1 MRESIIFNSAPP
13 QSPNQKMYYN
23 KYAKGR
29 AWKIYTEQSF
39 INGNAWVFLTYRTN
53 IDLLVKNI
61 ETFQKC
67 AVVIESEVLCE
78 ASAEDN

>member
-1 MRESIIFNSAPP
+1 MCAYQTVKRCNRSVSSRDWE
-13 QSPNQKMYYN
+13 
-23 KYAKGR
+23 
-29 AWKIYTEQSF
+29 TEEAEVRS
-39 INGNAWVFLTYRTN
+39 YRTN